1 MTIVNIIE
9 SEYIFFVL
17 LQIARDIVSGDAD
30 TTRDDR
36 DLETYQT
43 SSQGR
48 KLIV

>member
-9 SEYIFFVL
+9 SECNFFVL

>member
-9 SEYIFFVL
+9 SEYNFFVL

>member
-1 MTIVNIIE
+1 MLTLLNLNT
-9 SEYIFFVL
+9 IFFVL